1 MTVIWNANSLFG
13 PILNVTAGS
22 TLSYHCD
29 ISVTVSRQQLMLT
42 KHTEKFAV
50 VKHYTVGMK
59 CYDVCTIINDE
70 SNI

>member
-1 MTVIWNANSLFG
+1 VTVIWNANSLFG

-29 ISVTVSRQQLMLT
+29 MSVTVSWQQLMLI

-50 VKHYTVGMK
+50 V
-59 CYDVCTIINDE
+59 
-70 SNI
+70 